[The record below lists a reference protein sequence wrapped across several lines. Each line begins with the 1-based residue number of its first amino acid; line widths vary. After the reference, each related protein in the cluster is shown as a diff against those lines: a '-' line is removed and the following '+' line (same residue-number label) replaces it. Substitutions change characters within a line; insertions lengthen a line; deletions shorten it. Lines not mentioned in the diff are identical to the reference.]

1 VTRTQAG
8 QSSVQISAI
17 ARSLTVL
24 QISGPAQELIYSID
38 IGDYYPGIK
47 WLVCDVKHSHLVPKL
62 KTSGVTTP
70 LTVCIHIGAT

>member
-1 VTRTQAG
+1 MSTLFFTTHFLTKFNYIWHTVSTVTRTQAG

-38 IGDYYPGIK
+38 IGDYYPGYK
-47 WLVCDVKHSHLVPKL
+47 VA
-62 KTSGVTTP
+62 GM
-70 LTVCIHIGAT
+70 